1 MFDTAWRS
9 LNSNSS
15 SKKKPQQDPKLV
27 DSATEYRMNHKKR
40 GLFLLFNQMNFHE
53 STRMGTRP
61 GTNEDAA
68 ELASLFKGMGF
79 NVMRYTDRSK
89 DNILGILKEGN

>member
-1 MFDTAWRS
+1 
-9 LNSNSS
+9 
-15 SKKKPQQDPKLV
+15 
-27 DSATEYRMNHKKR
+27 
-40 GLFLLFNQMNFHE
+40 
-53 STRMGTRP
+53 MGTRP